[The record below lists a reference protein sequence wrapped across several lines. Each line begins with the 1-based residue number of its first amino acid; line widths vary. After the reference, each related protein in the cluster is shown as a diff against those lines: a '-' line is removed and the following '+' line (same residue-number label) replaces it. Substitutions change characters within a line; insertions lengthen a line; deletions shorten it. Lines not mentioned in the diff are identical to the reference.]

1 MNPDFINPLVL
12 AYLGDSVL
20 ELLVRDYLVKESELK
35 KVNELCQEATHFV
48 SSLSHEKFILHL
60 LEIDFLTE
68 KEVGIF
74 KRGRNTKTSKRDTKE
89 HRYSTGFECLIGHL
103 YLNECKDRIYEIFYE
118 FKRYVNETNLRRK
131 MEKNMKQYIYGKNP
145 IMEALK
151 GASVYKIYMLN
162 GHKDPKIFD
171 ICKRNQ
177 IPLEFVDKKEF
188 DKKVGKVVHQGVMAY
203 IENYRYYTI
212 DEILKDI
219 PENKQPLLLM
229 LDGLEDPHNLG
240 AILRTCDAVG
250 VDGVIIG
257 KNRSVGLNGTVAKV
271 STGAIHHVKVAQVTN
286 LTRTLEDL
294 KKKAFWVVGC
304 ELENSQDYRSVDY
317 NMPTVLVI
325 GSEGFGMSR
334 LVKKSCD
341 INVVLPMV
349 GHVNSL
355 NASVAA
361 SVLLYQVYNSR
372 HPL

>member
-1 MNPDFINPLVL
+1 M
-12 AYLGDSVL
+12 
-20 ELLVRDYLVKESELK
+20 R
-35 KVNELCQEATHFV
+35 
-48 SSLSHEKFILHL
+48 
-60 LEIDFLTE
+60 
-68 KEVGIF
+68 
-74 KRGRNTKTSKRDTKE
+74 
-89 HRYSTGFECLIGHL
+89 
-103 YLNECKDRIYEIFYE
+103 
-118 FKRYVNETNLRRK
+118 
-131 MEKNMKQYIYGKNP
+131 QYIYGKNTVF
-145 IMEALK
+145 ESLK
-151 GASVYKIYMLN
+151 GNKPVYEVYMMKNVKDEKLMALAKKKNVKVNIVAQKSVLN
-162 GHKDPKIFD
+162 
-171 ICKRNQ
+171 N
-177 IPLEFVDKKEF
+177 L
-188 DKKVGKVVHQGVMAY
+188 VGNVVHQGIVAQVEGY
-203 IENYRYYTI
+203 DYYEI
-212 DEILKDI
+212 DKILSSI
-219 PENKQPLLLM
+219 PPHKQPLLLM

-257 KNRSVGLNGTVAKV
+257 KNRSVGLNATVAKV
-271 STGAIHHVKVAQVTN
+271 STGAIHHVKVTQVTN

-294 KKKAFWVVGC
+294 KKKSFWVVGC

-341 INVVLPMV
+341 INVVLPME

>member
-1 MNPDFINPLVL
+1 MIIESLQNEKIKNLNRLITDNRFRKKSGVFVVEGKQENERALQFGFENVEFFIC
-12 AYLGDSVL
+12 
-20 ELLVRDYLVKESELK
+20 ESIFGINHPEGK
-35 KVNELCQEATHFV
+35 IHFV
-48 SSLSHEKFILHL
+48 SSQVYEKLAYRGTSEGVI
-60 LEIDFLTE
+60 
-68 KEVGIF
+68 GIY
-74 KRGRNTKTSKRDTKE
+74 KT
-89 HRYSTGFECLIGHL
+89 
-103 YLNECKDRIYEIFYE
+103 
-118 FKRYVNETNLRRK
+118 
-131 MEKNMKQYIYGKNP
+131 
-145 IMEALK
+145 
-151 GASVYKIYMLN
+151 
-162 GHKDPKIFD
+162 
-171 ICKRNQ
+171 
-177 IPLEFVDKKEF
+177 KEF
-188 DKKVGKVVHQGVMAY
+188 DLKNFQPKDNASVIVVESV
-203 IENYRYYTI
+203 EN
-212 DEILKDI
+212 
-219 PENKQPLLLM
+219 P
-229 LDGLEDPHNLG
+229 GNLG
-240 AILRTCDAVG
+240 AILRTCDADG

-294 KKKAFWVVGC
+294 KKKAFWIVGC
-304 ELENSQDYRSVDY
+304 ELEISQVYRSVDF